1 MLHRIPA
8 FIRPRPF
15 SGLPL
20 YPGNWDV
27 SVAVSVLHAARSG
40 TGRTENNI
48 QRHFGTG
55 SSIYSKKDSQSVP
68 ANEISRKAA
77 ESQDKRE
84 ETSKKDLLDIIKDMK
99 VELSTVNVQTTKPR
113 GRKPSTS
120 LEATVSRHHRAPED
134 PPDKRNEFLSPE
146 LVAAASAVADSLP
159 FDKQTTKSDLL
170 RQLQQHEA
178 ESRAQKDQE
187 KRKISFRHIISDM
200 KIAKSSVRVSTKP
213 QHQIQ
218 FDEGMESSSLDQE
231 KPVDL
236 RKSPRPSTGDDETH
250 IQKGL
255 PSFKPLQNCLHKLPK
270 GVPAMRSLFKGKRLS
285 IFDVKAFAD
294 EAPEPEPSPSLWEIE
309 FAKQLARVGE
319 QPVGNGFEEMIQWT
333 KEGRLW
339 EFPVNN
345 EAGFD
350 DDGSEFHEHIFLD
363 KYLEGF
369 PKQGP
374 IRIFMELVTN
384 GLSKNP
390 YLSVK
395 QKVEHIEWFRSYFN
409 EKRDILKENNIEFT

>member
-1 MLHRIPA
+1 MLRRIPA

-20 YPGNWDV
+20 SPGNWDV
-27 SVAVSVLHAARSG
+27 LVTVSALPAARSG
-40 TGRTENNI
+40 TVWTENHI

-68 ANEISRKAA
+68 ASEISQKAA
-77 ESQDKRE
+77 KKQDKGE
-84 ETSKKDLLDIIKDMK
+84 ETSKKGLLDIIKDMK
-99 VELSTVNVQTTKPR
+99 VERSTVNIQTAKPC
-113 GRKPSTS
+113 GRKPSAI
-120 LEATVSRHHRAPED
+120 LEATVGRHPRAPEG
-134 PPDKRNEFLSPE
+134 PPEKRSEFLSPE

-170 RQLQQHEA
+170 KQLQQHEE
-178 ESRAQKDQE
+178 ESRAQKARE

-200 KIAKSSVRVSTKP
+200 KIARSTSARVSTRP

-218 FDEGMESSSLDQE
+218 FDEEMDNSLDQA
-231 KPVDL
+231 
-236 RKSPRPSTGDDETH
+236 
-250 IQKGL
+250 
-255 PSFKPLQNCLHKLPK
+255 KLTDVK
-270 GVPAMRSLFKGKRLS
+270 NRRGLFKGKRLS

-294 EAPEPEPSPSLWEIE
+294 EAPEAAAPPSLWEIE
-309 FAKQLARVGE
+309 FAKQLATVNE
-319 QPVGNGFEEMIQWT
+319 QPLGNGFEEMIQWT
-333 KEGRLW
+333 KEGKLW
-339 EFPVNN
+339 EFPINN

-374 IRIFMELVTN
+374 IRNFMELVTN

-395 QKVEHIEWFRSYFN
+395 QKVEHIEWFKKYFN
-409 EKRDILKENNIEFT
+409 EKRDILKENNIAFA

>member
-20 YPGNWDV
+20 SPGNWDV
-27 SVAVSVLHAARSG
+27 LVAVSALPAARSG
-40 TGRTENNI
+40 TVWTENNI

-68 ANEISRKAA
+68 ASEISQKAA
-77 ESQDKRE
+77 KKHDKGE
-84 ETSKKDLLDIIKDMK
+84 ETSKKDLLDIIKGMK
-99 VELSTVNVQTTKPR
+99 VEKSTRRRCLRPQ
-113 GRKPSTS
+113 
-120 LEATVSRHHRAPED
+120 LEAMGISEMAHSPPAEPLAGAASRGSSMSCEVALAFSQAGAWVPGTSV
-134 PPDKRNEFLSPE
+134 KRINELLSPE
-146 LVAAASAVADSLP
+146 LVAAASAVAESLP

-170 RQLQQHEA
+170 KQLQQHEE
-178 ESRAQKDQE
+178 ESRAQKARE
-187 KRKISFRHIISDM
+187 THKISFRHIISDM
-200 KIAKSSVRVSTKP
+200 KIARSSSTRVSTKP

-218 FDEGMESSSLDQE
+218 FDEEMDDSLDQA
-231 KPVDL
+231 KLTDL
-236 RKSPRPSTGDDETH
+236 KKRKG
-250 IQKGL
+250 
-255 PSFKPLQNCLHKLPK
+255 
-270 GVPAMRSLFKGKRLS
+270 LFKGKRLS
-285 IFDVKAFAD
+285 IFDVNAFAD
-294 EAPEPEPSPSLWEIE
+294 EAPEAE
-309 FAKQLARVGE
+309 FAKQLATVSE
-319 QPVGNGFEEMIQWT
+319 QPLGNGFEEMIQWT
-333 KEGRLW
+333 KEGKLW
-339 EFPVNN
+339 EFPINN

-374 IRIFMELVTN
+374 IRNFMELVTN

-395 QKVEHIEWFRSYFN
+395 QKVEHIEWFKNYFN
-409 EKRDILKENNIEFT
+409 EKRDILKENNIAFT

>member
-20 YPGNWDV
+20 SSGNWDV

-40 TGRTENNI
+40 TGRTENHI
-48 QRHFGTG
+48 QRHFGTS
-55 SSIYSKKDSQSVP
+55 SSICSKKDSQSVP
-68 ANEISRKAA
+68 ANEISQKAA
-77 ESQDKRE
+77 ESQDRGE

-113 GRKPSTS
+113 GRKPSPS
-120 LEATVSRHHRAPED
+120 LEAIVSRHHRAPKD
-134 PPDKRNEFLSPE
+134 PPEKRNEVLSPE

-170 RQLQQHEA
+170 KQLQQHEE
-178 ESRAQKDQE
+178 ESRAQKDKE
-187 KRKISFRHIISDM
+187 KHRISFRHIISDM
-200 KIAKSSVRVSTKP
+200 KIAKPTSVRLSTKP

-218 FDEGMESSSLDQE
+218 FDEGMDSSLDQE
-231 KPVDL
+231 KSVDL
-236 RKSPRPSTGDDETH
+236 KKR
-250 IQKGL
+250 
-255 PSFKPLQNCLHKLPK
+255 
-270 GVPAMRSLFKGKRLS
+270 RSLFKGKRLS
-285 IFDVKAFAD
+285 VFHVKAFAD
-294 EAPEPEPSPSLWEIE
+294 KVPEPEASPSLWEIE
-309 FAKQLARVGE
+309 FAKQLATVGE
-319 QPVGNGFEEMIQWT
+319 QPLGNGFEEMIQWT
-333 KEGRLW
+333 KEGKLW
-339 EFPVNN
+339 EFPIDN

-409 EKRDILKENNIEFT
+409 DKRDILKENNVEFT

>member
-20 YPGNWDV
+20 SPGNWDV
-27 SVAVSVLHAARSG
+27 LVAVSVLPAAWSG
-40 TGRTENNI
+40 TVWTETNI

-55 SSIYSKKDSQSVP
+55 SSIYTKKDSQSVP
-68 ANEISRKAA
+68 ASETSQKAA
-77 ESQDKRE
+77 KKQDKRE
-84 ETSKKDLLDIIKDMK
+84 ETSKKDLLSIIKDMK
-99 VELSTVNVQTTKPR
+99 VELSTVNVQTTKPH
-113 GRKPSTS
+113 GRKPSTI
-120 LEATVSRHHRAPED
+120 LEATVGRRHRATENSPE
-134 PPDKRNEFLSPE
+134 KRNEFLSPE

-170 RQLQQHEA
+170 KQLQQHEE
-178 ESRAQKDQE
+178 ESRAQKARE
-187 KRKISFRHIISDM
+187 KHKISFRHIISDM
-200 KIAKSSVRVSTKP
+200 KIARSTSARVSTRP

-218 FDEGMESSSLDQE
+218 FDEEMDNSLDQE
-231 KPVDL
+231 KLTGVKK
-236 RKSPRPSTGDDETH
+236 RKG
-250 IQKGL
+250 
-255 PSFKPLQNCLHKLPK
+255 
-270 GVPAMRSLFKGKRLS
+270 LFKGKRLF

-294 EAPEPEPSPSLWEIE
+294 ETPEAAPPSLWEIE
-309 FAKQLARVGE
+309 FAKQLATVNE
-319 QPVGNGFEEMIQWT
+319 QPLGNGFEEMIQWT
-333 KEGRLW
+333 KEGKLW
-339 EFPVNN
+339 EFPINN

-374 IRIFMELVTN
+374 IRNFMELVTN

-395 QKVEHIEWFRSYFN
+395 QKVEHIEWFKNYFN
-409 EKRDILKENNIEFT
+409 EKRDILKENNIAFT

>member
-20 YPGNWDV
+20 SPGNWDV
-27 SVAVSVLHAARSG
+27 LVVVSALPAARSG
-40 TGRTENNI
+40 TVWTENI

-68 ANEISRKAA
+68 ASEISQKAA
-77 ESQDKRE
+77 KKHDKGE
-84 ETSKKDLLDIIKDMK
+84 ETSKKDLLDIIKGMK
-99 VELSTVNVQTTKPR
+99 VEKSTVNVQTTKPR
-113 GRKPSTS
+113 GRKPSTI
-120 LEATVSRHHRAPED
+120 LEATVGRPHRAPED
-134 PPDKRNEFLSPE
+134 PSEKGNELLSPE
-146 LVAAASAVADSLP
+146 LVAAASAVAESLP

-170 RQLQQHEA
+170 KQLQQHEE
-178 ESRAQKDQE
+178 ESRAQKARE
-187 KRKISFRHIISDM
+187 THKISFRHIISDM
-200 KIAKSSVRVSTKP
+200 KIARSSSTRVSTKP

-218 FDEGMESSSLDQE
+218 FDEEMDDSLDQA
-231 KPVDL
+231 KLTDFKK
-236 RKSPRPSTGDDETH
+236 RKG
-250 IQKGL
+250 
-255 PSFKPLQNCLHKLPK
+255 
-270 GVPAMRSLFKGKRLS
+270 LFKGKRLS

-294 EAPEPEPSPSLWEIE
+294 EAPEAAAPPSLWEIE
-309 FAKQLARVGE
+309 FAKQLATVSE
-319 QPVGNGFEEMIQWT
+319 QPLGNGFEEMIQWT
-333 KEGRLW
+333 KEGKLW
-339 EFPVNN
+339 EFPINN

-374 IRIFMELVTN
+374 IRNFMELVTN

-395 QKVEHIEWFRSYFN
+395 QKVEHIEWFKNYFN
-409 EKRDILKENNIEFT
+409 EKRDILKENNIAFT

>member
-1 MLHRIPA
+1 MLRRIPA

-20 YPGNWDV
+20 SPENWDV
-27 SVAVSVLHAARSG
+27 LVTVSALPAARSG
-40 TGRTENNI
+40 TVWTENNN

-55 SSIYSKKDSQSVP
+55 SLIYSKKDSQSVP
-68 ANEISRKAA
+68 AGEISQEAA
-77 ESQDKRE
+77 KKQDKGE

-99 VELSTVNVQTTKPR
+99 VERSTVNPR
-113 GRKPSTS
+113 GRKPSTI
-120 LEATVSRHHRAPED
+120 LEATVGRHPRAPED
-134 PPDKRNEFLSPE
+134 PPGERSEFLSPE

-159 FDKQTTKSDLL
+159 FDKHTTKSDLL
-170 RQLQQHEA
+170 KQLQQHEE
-178 ESRAQKDQE
+178 ESRAQKARE

-200 KIAKSSVRVSTKP
+200 KIARSTSVRVNTRP

-218 FDEGMESSSLDQE
+218 FDEEMDNSLDQA
-231 KPVDL
+231 KLTDVKT
-236 RKSPRPSTGDDETH
+236 RKG
-250 IQKGL
+250 
-255 PSFKPLQNCLHKLPK
+255 
-270 GVPAMRSLFKGKRLS
+270 LFKGKRLS
-285 IFDVKAFAD
+285 IFDMNAFAD
-294 EAPEPEPSPSLWEIE
+294 EAPEAAAPPSLWEIE
-309 FAKQLARVGE
+309 FAKQLATVNE

-333 KEGRLW
+333 KEGKLW
-339 EFPVNN
+339 EFPINN

-374 IRIFMELVTN
+374 IRNFMELVTN

-395 QKVEHIEWFRSYFN
+395 QKVEHIEWFKKYFN
-409 EKRDILKENNIEFT
+409 EKRDILKENNIAFA